1 MQNDEFKWW
10 QMWAQGALMAGREF
24 CYSVELVSVTPVVKM
39 LGLPDEGTA
48 SVWIASPIFGLLLG
62 PFIGSWSDRC
72 TSRLGRRRPFIIS
85 LVLIA
90 IVGMSLLTFAPTLNS
105 LFGLNEGVA
114 LIIAIFGSQLM
125 DWGLDST
132 ETPLRAYTLD
142 SISDKDDQ
150 ISAFNIQTLLTGLGG
165 AFGFVMAGTFGM
177 EKRVE
182 LYYIALSFILIS
194 VSLTLF
200 SFKER
205 RFKATLVELNP
216 ENSGMLEDQTRKPIV
231 SSSTRRKKNKTSIS
245 QSKSVKFDENMREFE
260 QFQETSSPNQRKLK
274 TQSEN
279 QIKTLEYRKPIS
291 LARGFVMTTTRWTSY
306 SSNRLS
312 STNSMPAGLD
322 KDDWSDSDYDLTED
336 EDETDSSNSNK
347 IDGFQQLQAPL
358 EKAESIEQIGTHST
372 PCLKNNTRLSYNNN
386 RHLSNKDIRIE
397 LIDSGETGKKGKK
410 KKKSEALT
418 ESVITPSNIIKSIF
432 GIPRELGTLCAADLC
447 TWVTLCTF
455 LIYYTD
461 VMADEVYHGDTN
473 AERNSTE
480 YLNYQNG
487 FKIGC
492 YGLVEYSICISLG
505 SAIME
510 QFNLFEKFPI
520 KFIFAA
526 AYATVSIVCAFMYFY
541 PSVKT
546 ILSLTWLAGIA
557 FSVLYTVP
565 MILLSKYHQSSIYTR
580 KSLPGT
586 KRSYG
591 LDCAILVSQT
601 YLGQLMM
608 SIIVGPLI
616 SFFGTTLIIFMVSS
630 TFSLIGFILSMSLV
644 HYSVNND
651 VIQ

>member
-1 MQNDEFKWW
+1 MRNDEFKWW
-10 QMWAQGALMAGREF
+10 QLWAQGALMAGREF

-72 TSRLGRRRPFIIS
+72 KSPYGRRRPFIMA

-90 IVGMSLLTFAPTLNS
+90 IMGMSLLTFAPNLTE
-105 LFGLNEGVA
+105 LFGLKNSVA
-114 LIIAIFGSQLM
+114 LVIAILGSQLM

-142 SISDKDDQ
+142 SISNKDDQ

-165 AFGFVMAGTFGM
+165 AFGFIMAGTFGM

-182 LYYIALSFILIS
+182 LYYIALSFILIC
-194 VSLTLF
+194 VLLTLF
-200 SFKER
+200 SFNER
-205 RFKATLVELNP
+205 QYKSSLTEYVP
-216 ENSGMLEDQTRKPIV
+216 DPVLETDRKPAV
-231 SSSTRRKKNKTSIS
+231 SARKVKVKIS

-260 QFQETSSPNQRKLK
+260 QFQDSSPRKLK
-274 TQSEN
+274 TRSEI
-279 QIKTLEYRKPIS
+279 QMTLEYRKPIS
-291 LARGFVMTTTRWTSY
+291 LARGFVMTTTRWTSD

-336 EDETDSSNSNK
+336 EDETDSSNSNR
-347 IDGFQQLQAPL
+347 IDGFLALQAPL
-358 EKAESIEQIGTHST
+358 EKSESDEHVATHST
-372 PCLKNNTRLSYNNN
+372 PCLNNN
-386 RHLSNKDIRIE
+386 SNSRSDTEVRVDIVD
-397 LIDSGETGKKGKK
+397 DSKKGKRK
-410 KKKSEALT
+410 KKIELK
-418 ESVITPSNIIKSIF
+418 ESVITPSNIFKSIY

-461 VMADEVYHGDTN
+461 VMGEEVYLGDPN
-473 AERNSTE
+473 ANSTSIE
-480 YLNYQNG
+480 YANYVAG
-487 FKIGC
+487 FRTGC

-510 QFNLFEKFPI
+510 KFDIIERFPI
-520 KFIFAA
+520 KVIFAS
-526 AYATVSIVCAFMYFY
+526 AYAIVSVVCTFMFWYPTVE
-541 PSVKT
+541 T
-546 ILSLTWLAGIA
+546 IISLTWLAGIA
-557 FSVLYTVP
+557 FSILYTIP
-565 MILLSKYHQSSIYTR
+565 MVLLSKYHQSSSYTR

-601 YLGQLMM
+601 YLGQLLM

-616 SFFGTTLIIFMVSS
+616 KFFGSTLIIFMVSS
-630 TFSLIGFILSMSLV
+630 IFSFVGFILSISLV
-644 HYSVNND
+644 HYSVSNND
-651 VIQ
+651 VI